1 MKTKILT
8 TTLFLIIL
16 TGCDNQSKVAEASN
30 SDETDSSIANA
41 QFEKSDKRINKYLD
55 QLDDPKTTQDARIH
69 ILCVD
74 YPTEYK
80 TNYMPSLLRL
90 SPGEYTEAK
99 LLSDLES
106 ALDYYKNSF
115 EIKCSN

>member
-1 MKTKILT
+1 MKIRILI
-8 TTLFLIIL
+8 TTLLITL
-16 TGCDNQSKVAEASN
+16 SGCNKPPTESS
-30 SDETDSSIANA
+30 SDTTITA
-41 QFEKSDKRINKYLD
+41 QFEQSDEKITKYLD
-55 QLDDPKTTQDARIH
+55 QLDDPNTTQDARIQ
-69 ILCVD
+69 ILCKD
-74 YPTEYK
+74 YPVEYK

>member
-16 TGCDNQSKVAEASN
+16 TGCDNQSKVVEATN
-30 SDETDSSIANA
+30 SEETDSSIANA

-55 QLDDPKTTQDARIH
+55 QLDDPNTTQDARIQ
-69 ILCVD
+69 ILCKD
-74 YPTEYK
+74 YPVEYK

-106 ALDYYKNSF
+106 ALDYYKDSF

>member
-30 SDETDSSIANA
+30 SDEADSSIANV

-55 QLDDPKTTQDARIH
+55 QLDDPNTTQDARIQ
-69 ILCVD
+69 ILCKD

-80 TNYMPSLLRL
+80 ENYMASLLKL
-90 SPGEYTEAK
+90 SPDEYTESK
-99 LLSDLES
+99 LIKDLDI
-106 ALDYYKNSF
+106 ALDYYKKKDN
-115 EIKCSN
+115 IQC